1 MRGGRKFVRRRSP
14 ITPTGFETEVELRF
28 LWFEVVEVGAE
39 GEAIVGLG
47 LNASGRDEIVATPR

>member
-1 MRGGRKFVRRRSP
+1 MRRRSP